1 MKRFEIRIEFFGIS
15 SFNSFD
21 FFFFLLLDTL
31 HKILCSSRFELVLF
45 DVGFN

>member
-1 MKRFEIRIEFFGIS
+1 MKRFEIEFFGIS

-21 FFFFLLLDTL
+21 FFFFFFLLLDTL

-45 DVGFN
+45 DVRFN